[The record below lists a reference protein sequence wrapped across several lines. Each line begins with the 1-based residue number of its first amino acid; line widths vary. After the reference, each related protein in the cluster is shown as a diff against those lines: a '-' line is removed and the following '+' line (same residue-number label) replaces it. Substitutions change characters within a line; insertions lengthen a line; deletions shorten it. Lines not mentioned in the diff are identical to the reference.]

1 MSKARAKKPVIRAS
15 EIGSYVYCRRAWWL
29 KRTAGFEPAG
39 KDEVFARGIAAHA
52 GHGRLVRRASWQR
65 RAALVLLAV
74 GFVLLLLA
82 ALSLGGI

>member
-39 KDEVFARGIAAHA
+39 KEEIFARGIAAHA
-52 GHGRLVRRASWQR
+52 GHGRLVRRTSWQR
-65 RAALVLLAV
+65 RAALVLLALGV
-74 GFVLLLLA
+74 VLLLFA
-82 ALSLGGI
+82 AFSFGII